1 MTTTYSNNL
10 ALTLI
15 GTGDQTGTW
24 GDTTNTNLGTL
35 VEQAISGYTTVNFA
49 SGTYAVTLTM
59 DNGVSCSA
67 RNMCLEVSN
76 SNPSGDTTVCTLT
89 VPAKPKIYI
98 LKYSDSWASNQYYD
112 LQGVMYLHVNGSAA
126 APVQVPFVY
135 DAVADLNVPFAAMFF
150 CDGTNIIPI
159 STNLANPP
167 DIGTE
172 SPRLV
177 HAAGGTMSNMTFVAP
192 GISGGNADDLTIGT
206 VTPGLGVFSKVYTPV
221 IVEKGTSSATAATG
235 TVTLAAN
242 TTPVTYY
249 TANASG
255 NWVVNITLSSMLSTN
270 GWSCSVAFL
279 VTQGTT
285 AYYNTSV
292 QVDGTTSGVTT
303 KWQGGSAPTAGS
315 PSGIDV
321 YTYTVIRT
329 AASTYTVL
337 ASVVPFA

>member
-1 MTTTYSNNL
+1 
-10 ALTLI
+10 
-15 GTGDQTGTW
+15 
-24 GDTTNTNLGTL
+24 
-35 VEQAISGYTTVNFA
+35 
-49 SGTYAVTLTM
+49 
-59 DNGVSCSA
+59 
-67 RNMCLEVSN
+67 MCLEVSN
-76 SNPSGDTTVCTLT
+76 SNPSGDTTTCTLT

-112 LQGVMYLHVNGSAA
+112 LQGVMYLYVSGSSAD
-126 APVQVPFVY
+126 PVQVPYVFNST
-135 DAVADLNVPFAAMFF
+135 ADLNVPFAAMFF
-150 CDGTNIIPI
+150 CDGTNILPI
-159 STNLANPP
+159 STNMDSPP
-167 DIGTE
+167 DIGATN
-172 SPRLV
+172 PRRV
-177 HAAGGTMSNMTFVAP
+177 SANGGTLSNMTLVAP
-192 GISGGNADDLTIGT
+192 GIVAPGILGGNADNLVIGAT
-206 VTPGLGVFSKVYTPV
+206 TPTFGTFSRVYTPV
-221 IVEKGTSSATAATG
+221 IVEKGVSNATAATG

-255 NWVVNITLSSMLSTN
+255 NWVVNITLASMLSTN

-315 PSGIDV
+315 PSGVDV